1 MTEVLYC
8 NYLSDTKYCCLHNVV
23 KRSTFI
29 PLFFFF
35 IKKHGIM
42 NVSITNLLNNLANI
56 SSSDYRNVK
65 YRKIMTEEHV
75 NKHDGFW

>member
-1 MTEVLYC
+1 
-8 NYLSDTKYCCLHNVV
+8 
-23 KRSTFI
+23 
-29 PLFFFF
+29 
-35 IKKHGIM
+35 M

>member
-1 MTEVLYC
+1 MLLKEVLLILC
-8 NYLSDTKYCCLHNVV
+8 
-23 KRSTFI
+23 
-29 PLFFFF
+29 FFF

>member
-1 MTEVLYC
+1 MLLKEVL
-8 NYLSDTKYCCLHNVV
+8 
-23 KRSTFI
+23 
-29 PLFFFF
+29 LFLCFFF

>member
-1 MTEVLYC
+1 MTEVLHC

-35 IKKHGIM
+35 YKETWDH
-42 NVSITNLLNNLANI
+42 
-56 SSSDYRNVK
+56 
-65 YRKIMTEEHV
+65 ECV
-75 NKHDGFW
+75 NHKFTKQLS